1 MDSVVAALIRGAF
14 EYQGQKCS
22 AASRA
27 YVPRS
32 TWPRLRERLA
42 EQMGALVTGDV
53 ADTGTFMGAVI
64 DKASYDRLATRLDNA
79 RKDAKAR
86 IVCGGRCSSER
97 GWFVEPTLIEVTDPH
112 HALMSEELFGPI
124 LAVYVYDDDRWEDT
138 FELVDS
144 ASPYALT
151 GSIFAADRSALLAA
165 DRALI
170 NAAGNLYLNDKPT
183 GAVIG
188 QQPFGGTRRSGTN
201 DKAGSW
207 MNLLRWT
214 SPRTTKDNFAAVAP
228 IAPYR
233 V

>member
-1 MDSVVAALIRGAF
+1 
-14 EYQGQKCS
+14 
-22 AASRA
+22 
-27 YVPRS
+27 
-32 TWPRLRERLA
+32 
-42 EQMGALVTGDV
+42 MGALVTGDV
-53 ADTGTFMGAVI
+53 ADPGTFTGAVI

-86 IVCGGRCSSER
+86 IVCGGHYSSER
-97 GWFVEPTLIEVTDPH
+97 GWFVESTLIEVTDPR
-112 HALMSEELFGPI
+112 HALMSDELFGPI
-124 LAVYVYDDDRWEDT
+124 LAVYVYDDDRWADT

-151 GSIFAADRSALLAA
+151 GSIFSADRRALFDAE
-165 DRALI
+165 RALI

-214 SPRTTKDNFAAVAP
+214 SPRTTKDNFAAVP
-228 IAPYR
+228 PVAPYR